1 MAKYI
6 TKRLIMAVIA
16 FIAVSAI
23 TFFVMNLI
31 PGGPFTSE
39 KAMTKEVIATL
50 TKRYGLDKPIGQQ
63 YLTYMGNF
71 LRGDWGVSLKTQREI
86 WPDLKSR
93 FGVSARLGISAVV
106 IATIFG
112 IIFGS
117 ISALTRNKWPDRLLV
132 VLTTLGTA
140 IPSFVLATLLMLLF
154 CMQLNLLPIWDVKNP
169 NYVLPVISLAVYP
182 MAYIMR
188 LTKTSMLDALNQ
200 DYITT
205 AKAKG
210 VPKLKIIFVHALR
223 NALIPVVTY
232 LGPEVAYI
240 ITGSMVVES
249 IFTIPGLGTMFVQSI
264 NNRDYPYI
272 MAVTIFLALLMIIA
286 NLITDIIYKLI
297 DPRIT
302 FD

>member
-6 TKRLIMAVIA
+6 VKRVVMAIVA
-16 FIAVSAI
+16 FIIVSAI

-39 KAMTKEVIATL
+39 KAMSKEVIATL
-50 TKRYGLDKPIGQQ
+50 NKRYGLDKPVGVQ
-63 YLTYMGNF
+63 YFNYMKNF
-71 LRGDWGVSLKTQREI
+71 LHGDWGISLKTQRAI
-86 WPDLKSR
+86 WPDLRSR
-93 FGVSARLGISAVV
+93 FGVSARLGVSAL
-106 IATIFG
+106 ILALILG

-117 ISALTRNKWPDRLLV
+117 IQALTRNKWPDRVLV

-154 CMQLNLLPIWDVKNP
+154 CMQLQLIPVWDVNHP
-169 NYVLPVISLAVYP
+169 NFILPVISLAVYP
-182 MAYIMR
+182 MAYITR

-205 AKAKG
+205 ARAKG
-210 VPKLKIIFVHALR
+210 VPKLKVIFVHALR
-223 NALIPVVTY
+223 NALIPVITY
-232 LGPEVAYI
+232 VGPEFAYI
-240 ITGSMVVES
+240 ITGSMVIES

-286 NLITDIIYKLI
+286 NLITDILYKII

-302 FD
+302 FE

>member
-6 TKRLIMAVIA
+6 VKRVVMAIVA
-16 FIAVSAI
+16 FIIVSAI

-39 KAMTKEVIATL
+39 KAMSKEVIATL
-50 TKRYGLDKPIGQQ
+50 NKRYGLDKPVGVQ
-63 YLTYMGNF
+63 YFNYMKNF
-71 LRGDWGVSLKTQREI
+71 LHGDWGISLKTQRAI
-86 WPDLKSR
+86 WPDLRSR
-93 FGVSARLGISAVV
+93 FGVSAKLGVSAL
-106 IATIFG
+106 ILALILG

-117 ISALTRNKWPDRLLV
+117 IQALTRNKWPDRVLV

-154 CMQLNLLPIWDVKNP
+154 CMQLQLIPVWDVNHP
-169 NYVLPVISLAVYP
+169 NFILPVISLAVYP
-182 MAYIMR
+182 MAYITR

-205 AKAKG
+205 ARAKG
-210 VPKLKIIFVHALR
+210 VPKLKVIFVHALR
-223 NALIPVVTY
+223 NALIPVITY
-232 LGPEVAYI
+232 VGPEFAYI
-240 ITGSMVVES
+240 ITGSMVIES

-286 NLITDIIYKLI
+286 NLITDILYKII

-302 FD
+302 FE

>member
-154 CMQLNLLPIWDVKNP
+154 
-169 NYVLPVISLAVYP
+169 
-182 MAYIMR
+182 
-188 LTKTSMLDALNQ
+188 
-200 DYITT
+200 
-205 AKAKG
+205 
-210 VPKLKIIFVHALR
+210 
-223 NALIPVVTY
+223 
-232 LGPEVAYI
+232 
-240 ITGSMVVES
+240 
-249 IFTIPGLGTMFVQSI
+249 
-264 NNRDYPYI
+264 
-272 MAVTIFLALLMIIA
+272 
-286 NLITDIIYKLI
+286 
-297 DPRIT
+297 
-302 FD
+302 